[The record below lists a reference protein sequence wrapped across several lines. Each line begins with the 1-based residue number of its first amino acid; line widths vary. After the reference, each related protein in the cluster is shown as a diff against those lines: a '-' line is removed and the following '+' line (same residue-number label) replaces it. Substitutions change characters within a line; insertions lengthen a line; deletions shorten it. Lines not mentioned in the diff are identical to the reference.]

1 MTVLPITHSRPH
13 DPASAVEIPLPVK
26 RHLGLDDDPSW
37 IIVDEGNEFF
47 WPGYDLRKLPHR
59 DRYDYG
65 FLPPRFFNQVLG
77 PLWTGIEAD
86 GSSLLRVDNMTPVSQ
101 THAARNHISNVT
113 KPGLDEA
120 GPGHSSSTAV
130 WVTRPLSCCHRWSW

>member
-1 MTVLPITHSRPH
+1 VTVLPITHSRPH

-77 PLWTGIEAD
+77 AFVDWYR
-86 GSSLLRVDNMTPVSQ
+86 SRRLLITPR
-101 THAARNHISNVT
+101 A
-113 KPGLDEA
+113 
-120 GPGHSSSTAV
+120 
-130 WVTRPLSCCHRWSW
+130 